1 MNEQTRQFVRLKM
14 TMRKKERERE
24 KEREKERKNEEG
36 CREIDKNWS
45 QRRSDERMTDR

>member
-24 KEREKERKNEEG
+24 KERERK
-36 CREIDKNWS
+36 REKTRKDVVRLTKIG
-45 QRRSDERMTDR
+45 RRDEVMSG